1 MGTTMKK
8 LGFATLMAGGIGA
21 AIIGIA
27 APAQA
32 APAGPGSAEET
43 ISQLQAQGYNVV
55 VNRVGTTPLSEAT
68 VVAVRPGQTYS
79 RTDSAG
85 PGNSIRT
92 TITGQTVYV
101 DVK

>member
-8 LGFATLMAGGIGA
+8 LGFAALVAGGVGA
-21 AIIGIA
+21 AIVGVA

-32 APAGPGSAEET
+32 APAGPGSAEQT
-43 ISQLQAQGYNVV
+43 ISQLQAQGYNVI
-55 VNRVGTTPLSEAT
+55 VNRVGSTPLSEAT
-68 VVAVRPGQTYS
+68 VVAIRPGQTYS

-85 PGNSIRT
+85 PGDSVRT

-101 DVK
+101 DVQ